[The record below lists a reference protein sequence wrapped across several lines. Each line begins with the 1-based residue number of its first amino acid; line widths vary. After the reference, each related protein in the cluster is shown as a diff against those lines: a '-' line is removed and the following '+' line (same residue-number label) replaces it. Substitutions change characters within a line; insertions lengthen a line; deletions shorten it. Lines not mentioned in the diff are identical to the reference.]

1 MVGRRFAA
9 PPERHDLT
17 MYQKNFRFANLSI
30 QFESNIPLITS
41 TTMLHFELKCQAWDF
56 LIRISAE
63 HISTNEY
70 QGLGSCIR
78 RGNTFHLRVSEA
90 VYQQITTLQ
99 VFSFL
104 PLQDMLFEKN
114 MFVLHASFVM
124 HNGEGILFSGNSGVG
139 KSTQAALWQVH
150 TGARIINGDRVL
162 IYKEKDHFF
171 AAGWFQSG
179 TSGICNNA
187 QCPIKTIV
195 FLEQGLEN
203 MVVPMNGLVG
213 FQHLMLQSS
222 YLTDRPEH
230 VEKITSITAELV
242 NDLPIL
248 HFVCKKDHTAVERLR
263 EYLYG

>member
-1 MVGRRFAA
+1 MYLKVYRFAK
-9 PPERHDLT
+9 LT
-17 MYQKNFRFANLSI
+17 I
-30 QFESNIPLITS
+30 QLESNIPLITS
-41 TTMLHFELKCQAWDF
+41 WAMQPFEMECQSWDF
-56 LIRISAE
+56 YIRISAE
-63 HISTNEY
+63 HISTKDF
-70 QGLGSCIR
+70 QGFGSCAR
-78 RGNTFHLRVSEA
+78 EGNTFLLRVNEA

-124 HNGEGILFSGNSGVG
+124 HNGEAILFSGNSGVG
-139 KSTQAALWQVH
+139 KSTQAALWQEH
-150 TGARIINGDRVL
+150 TDAHIINGDRVL
-162 IYKEKDHFF
+162 IYKEKNRFF

-179 TSGICNNA
+179 TSGICHNA
-187 QCPIKTIV
+187 QCPMKAIV

-203 MVVPMNGLVG
+203 AITPLNGLAG
-213 FQHLMLQSS
+213 FRHLICQSS

-230 VEKITSITAELV
+230 IEKITSMAAELV
-242 NDLPIL
+242 CGIPIL